1 MDKGNGMLA
10 LSILMVVAGI
20 ALIVW
25 AGLRGEAE
33 FYLVLIIPV
42 ISGSGGVFAAGVL
55 LLIFGVMLL
64 FFAMSLR
71 SVERYPEQTPQAR
84 PPARAPRTGEPSS
97 GGGAQWGGVVFIGPI
112 PITFGSGPRME
123 RLMVVA
129 AIIMALLMLAFFL
142 GIFI

>member
-1 MDKGNGMLA
+1 MDKGNGLLA

-64 FFAMSLR
+64 FFALSLR

-84 PPARAPRTGEPSS
+84 SPARAPRTDEPPS
-97 GGGAQWGGVVFIGPI
+97 GGGTQWGGVVFIGPI
-112 PITFGSGPRME
+112 PITFGSGPRMG

>member
-1 MDKGNGMLA
+1 MDKGNGLLA

-20 ALIVW
+20 ALILW

-55 LLIFGVMLL
+55 LLIFGIMLL

-84 PPARAPRTGEPSS
+84 PPAREPRTGEPPT
-97 GGGAQWGGVVFIGPI
+97 GGGARWGGVVFIGPI
-112 PITFGSGPRME
+112 PITFGSGPRMG

>member
-1 MDKGNGMLA
+1 MDKGNGLLA

-55 LLIFGVMLL
+55 LLIFGIVLL

-71 SVERYPEQTPQAR
+71 SVERYPEQTPRAR
-84 PPARAPRTGEPSS
+84 TPARAPRTGEPST

-112 PITFGSGPRME
+112 PITFGSGPRMG

-129 AIIMALLMLAFFL
+129 AIIMARLMLAFFL

>member
-1 MDKGNGMLA
+1 MDRANGLLG

-64 FFAMSLR
+64 FFAISLR
-71 SVERYPEQTPQAR
+71 SVERYPEQTSQER
-84 PPARAPRTGEPSS
+84 PPARAPRTGETQS

-112 PITFGSGPRME
+112 PITFGSGPRMG

>member
-1 MDKGNGMLA
+1 MDKGNGLLA

-55 LLIFGVMLL
+55 LLIFGIMLL

-71 SVERYPEQTPQAR
+71 SVERYPDQTPQAR
-84 PPARAPRTGEPSS
+84 PPARSPRTGEPPT
-97 GGGAQWGGVVFIGPI
+97 GGGARWGGVVFIGPI
-112 PITFGSGPRME
+112 PITFGSGPRMG